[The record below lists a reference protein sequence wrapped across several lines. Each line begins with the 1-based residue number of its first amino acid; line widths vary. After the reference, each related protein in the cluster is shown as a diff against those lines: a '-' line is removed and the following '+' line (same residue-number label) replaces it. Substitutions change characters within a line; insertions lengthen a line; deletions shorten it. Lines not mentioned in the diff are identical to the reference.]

1 MVIDFISTKVDLRED
16 TLKLRNAIE
25 LELEKYGEPLR
36 WAITA
41 VDLEQGKVII
51 EGVVTKAQGG

>member
-16 TLKLRNAIE
+16 TLNLRKAIE
-25 LELEKYGEPLR
+25 LELEKYGQPLR

-41 VDLEQGKVII
+41 VDLEQGKVIV
-51 EGVVTKAQGG
+51 EGVVTKVEGR